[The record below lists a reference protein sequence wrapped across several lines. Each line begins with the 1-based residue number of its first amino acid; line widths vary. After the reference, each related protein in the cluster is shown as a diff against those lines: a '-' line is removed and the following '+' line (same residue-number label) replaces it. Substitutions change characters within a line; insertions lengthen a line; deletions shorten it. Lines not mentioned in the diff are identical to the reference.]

1 MTRQLPST
9 RCIGHAI
16 SSVRNNIAYAFR
28 ISWPWYAVI
37 TLVGLGANFLAEYMT
52 GGNVEANAGRVLPL
66 YAVIAFMNI
75 LGFSSI
81 AVNWHRYILLDEVP
95 GAGDLFR
102 LDDKVW
108 RYFGNVLLIALILT
122 VAGIV
127 IIIPFSVLA
136 GLMGA
141 SLPLLIAVL
150 IILPIFAIVSY
161 RLGIKL
167 PAIALGRRDFL
178 MRDAWAA
185 TRDNKLPIFLVA
197 LFQFL
202 LGLAVLLALAVIV
215 YALINVNEVLAL
227 VISAGIQIVATWVL
241 SIFGITLL
249 TSLYGFFVEGRD
261 F

>member
-1 MTRQLPST
+1 LS
-9 RCIGHAI
+9 
-16 SSVRNNIAYAFR
+16 
-28 ISWPWYAVI
+28 
-37 TLVGLGANFLAEYMT
+37 
-52 GGNVEANAGRVLPL
+52 
-66 YAVIAFMNI
+66 
-75 LGFSSI
+75 
-81 AVNWHRYILLDEVP
+81 
-95 GAGDLFR
+95 
-102 LDDKVW
+102 
-108 RYFGNVLLIALILT
+108 ALI
-122 VAGIV
+122 
-127 IIIPFSVLA
+127 
-136 GLMGA
+136 
-141 SLPLLIAVL
+141 
-150 IILPIFAIVSY
+150 
-161 RLGIKL
+161 
-167 PAIALGRRDFL
+167 FL